1 LKKIYNG
8 KFHKTKKNK
17 TYLMK
22 FSEIKELS
30 TAEIVERID
39 TELNL
44 LSRMKMNHAV
54 SPLDNP
60 NKISETRKTVARLKT
75 ELKVRQLQQQSESK
89 E

>member
-1 LKKIYNG
+1 
-8 KFHKTKKNK
+8 
-17 TYLMK
+17 MK

-30 TAEIVERID
+30 TAEIIERID
-39 TELNL
+39 TEQNL

-60 NKISETRKTVARLKT
+60 NKISETRKIVARLKT
-75 ELKVRQLQQQSESK
+75 ELKARQLQQQSESN